1 MKWINKQF
9 GELEFEE
16 KHVVYFPEG
25 LIGFEECKKYLII
38 NDESSEPF
46 RWLVSVEDD
55 EIAFPLLEPELVYEG
70 YGVKFH
76 FTENDTLF
84 SVVSIKSDMALS
96 TVNLRSP
103 LVINSTDRNGR
114 QIVLDEDELQ
124 VRTPLSQL
132 AATIAE

>member
-9 GELEFEE
+9 GEMEFEE

-25 LIGFEECKKYLII
+25 LIGFEEFKKFLII

-46 RWLVSVEDD
+46 RWLVSLEDE
-55 EIAFPLLEPELVYEG
+55 EIAFPIIDPELVLEG
-70 YGVKFH
+70 YAQKYLFINNV
-76 FTENDTLF
+76 TLF

-103 LVINSTDRNGR
+103 LVIDSSDRNGK
-114 QIVLDEDELQ
+114 QLVLDEDELQ
-124 VRTPLSQL
+124 VRAPLSQL